1 MDRPD
6 EPIIPADTGWW
17 QDPAVHAVCRAIE
30 RQDTAIYFV
39 GGCVRDALLGRD
51 GSDVDLATNLPPE
64 DVIERVEQAGLK
76 AVPTGI
82 SHGTVTVVA
91 QGRGFEVT
99 TFRRDVT
106 TDGRHAEV
114 AFSSDI
120 TEDARRR
127 DFTMN
132 ALYARPDGRVLDPLG
147 SGFADCLARRVRF
160 IDDPAKRITEDYLRI
175 LRYFRFFAW
184 YAPAGSGFDAEALA
198 GISANLDGLGQ
209 LSAERTG
216 LEILRL
222 LAAPNPAVAVAGL
235 QQTGVLAQVLPAADA
250 RFLGP
255 LIHFEQEI
263 GQQSDPI
270 ARLAALGGADVAKK
284 LRLSRKDAKR
294 LDQIKDAAWQGGSLP
309 AIAYREGA
317 DIALVSAMLRAAVA
331 EAPLA
336 PDLKDQVN
344 RASQQSFPL
353 NAADLMPDFT
363 GKALGARLRLL
374 EDRWIASDFM
384 LTREDLM
391 KEA

>member
-6 EPIIPADTGWW
+6 EPIIPANTVWW
-17 QDPAVHAVCRAIE
+17 QDTAVHAVCRAIE
-30 RQDTAIYFV
+30 QDDAAIYFV

-64 DVIERVEQAGLK
+64 DVVKRVEQAGLK

-99 TFRRDVT
+99 TFRRDVS

-114 AFSSDI
+114 AFSSDMA
-120 TEDARRR
+120 EDARRR

-147 SGFADCLARRVRF
+147 SGIADCLARRVRF
-160 IDDPAKRITEDYLRI
+160 IDDPERRITEDYLRI

-184 YAPAGSGFDAEALA
+184 YTPAASGFDPDALA
-198 GISANLDGLGQ
+198 GISANLDGLAQ

-216 LEILRL
+216 SEILRL

-235 QQTGVLAQVLPAADA
+235 QQTGALAQVLPAADA

-263 GQQSDPI
+263 GQGADPI
-270 ARLAALGGADVAKK
+270 ARLAALGGTDVAKK

-309 AIAYREGA
+309 AIAYRHGA
-317 DIALVSAMLRAAVA
+317 DIALISAMLRAAVA
-331 EAPLA
+331 EAPIA
-336 PDLKDQVN
+336 PDLKDQMN
-344 RASQQSFPL
+344 RAARQRFPL
-353 NAADLMPDFT
+353 KAADLMPAFA
-363 GKALGARLRLL
+363 GKALGAQLRAL

-384 LTREDLM
+384 LSREELL